1 MRYSFSCLALIAA
14 MLSVSAAF
22 AAEGHRATLTMT
34 STIDMGDMVPPEA
47 AGQDPSGP
55 TVINGELWLTDNR
68 MRMDI
73 DIGYVSPQITILDL
87 EENAMYTLDPNT
99 KTAQRHDLGQYQ
111 EAYGGLSGD
120 FMSPANM
127 FTGWDAYLESIQGT
141 PGVEYTEL
149 GAKEISGFSCNGIS
163 FTVDT
168 AKLMENVDTSEMPG
182 GGMMGAL
189 GDYSGETWFSEEV
202 GMMPVSM
209 KTQMDM
215 MGMAMEMDWL
225 LTDIEAWS
233 ATDSTFAI
241 PEGYT
246 VEDFDMESLYEA
258 PNMPGEA
265 DQPLSDA

>member
-1 MRYSFSCLALIAA
+1 MRYIFAGLLIVVIMPFSMAIA
-14 MLSVSAAF
+14 
-22 AAEGHRATLTMT
+22 EDGTHATLTMT
-34 STIDMGDMVPPEA
+34 TKIDMGEMLPPEM
-47 AGQDPSGP
+47 AGEDPSEP
-55 TVINGELWLTDNR
+55 MVMNGELWLTDNR

-73 DIGYVSPQITILDL
+73 DVGYGPPQVTIIDL
-87 EENAMYTLDPNT
+87 EENAMYTIDNEA
-99 KTAQRHDLGQYQ
+99 KTALRHDLSQYQ
-111 EAYGGLSGD
+111 EAYGSIGGD

-149 GAKEISGFSCNGIS
+149 GVKQISGFTCKGIS

-168 AKLMENVDTSEMPG
+168 AKLMEDVDTSEIPG
-182 GGMMGAL
+182 GGMIGAL

-202 GMMPVSM
+202 GMMPVAM
-209 KTQMDM
+209 NTQMDM

-246 VEDFDMESLYEA
+246 VEDFDMESMFEA

-265 DQPLSDA
+265 EQPLRDA